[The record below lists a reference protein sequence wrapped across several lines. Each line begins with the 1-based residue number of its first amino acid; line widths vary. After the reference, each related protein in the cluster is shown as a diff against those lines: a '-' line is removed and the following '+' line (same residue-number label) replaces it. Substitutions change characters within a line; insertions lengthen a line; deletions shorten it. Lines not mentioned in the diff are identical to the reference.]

1 MPTGYPLLPL
11 FTYPPMSSWQA
22 DYQIGVIM
30 SPIFTCEEVGPREV
44 RQFSCGHTASLRT
57 AGLRGGLPSS
67 DWMGSREGEPASL
80 QEKGKWI
87 IPTSVR

>member
-1 MPTGYPLLPL
+1 
-11 FTYPPMSSWQA
+11 MSSLQA
-22 DYQIGVIM
+22 DYQIGIIM

-44 RQFSCGHTASLRT
+44 KQFSCGHTASIRT
-57 AGLRGGLPSS
+57 ADLRGGLLSS
-67 DWMGSREGEPASL
+67 DCMGSREGEPASL